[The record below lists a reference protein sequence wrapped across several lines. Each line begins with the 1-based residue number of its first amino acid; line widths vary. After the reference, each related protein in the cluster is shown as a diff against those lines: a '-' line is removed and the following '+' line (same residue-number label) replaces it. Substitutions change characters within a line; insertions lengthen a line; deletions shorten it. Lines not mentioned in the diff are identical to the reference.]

1 MKRSISFYLGLVI
14 CVFTLTLLFTS
25 QINAQYFGRNKVNYE
40 VFNFKILHTKHFDI
54 YYYPEE
60 AKAVNYVAA
69 MAERWYARHSITLD
83 DTLKGKQAIILYDG
97 FSQFATTNVSQGF
110 IGQGTGGFTEPYMR
124 RVVLSFAGPLSETN
138 HVVGHELTHAFQFD
152 ITSKNHLASSGL
164 PAASKMPLW
173 FIEGMAEYCS
183 LGPDDPFTSM
193 WMREAALSKLPDISD
208 LTNPKYFPYR
218 YGQALLA
225 YIGGTYGDQVIQEL
239 LRRAAKTGSIN
250 SAIDSV
256 LNISPDSLSKQ
267 WHAAIHAEYDPLLKI
282 TSRPKDY
289 GRELIEGKKGSQ
301 SLNVSPALSP
311 DGKKFVF
318 FSSRDLFSVDLYL
331 ADAKTGKIEKNLFK
345 RELNTHLQN
354 LQFINSTGTWSPDSK
369 KFGFAAVEKGRP
381 TFSILNV
388 STGDI
393 EQTIR
398 FPELAEI
405 FSPAWSPDGK
415 YIAFSAID
423 SGFSNLFLYNLK
435 EKKLKRLTNDA
446 FAELQPAWSPDG
458 KNIAFVTDRF
468 TTKIS
473 DLKTGNFE
481 LALINPSSNEIIKL
495 NSFNDGKNI
504 NPQWSYDGNSI
515 YFLSNHNGIT
525 NIYRL
530 NLLNNEIYQITNLYG
545 GVTGITYLSPAIS
558 SARDLNKLVFSVF
571 SKGNYS
577 IFSIDSTGVLAG
589 TKPLIQLSSNNPGN
603 LPPENRVSNLFLTN
617 LNNPYMGLENI
628 MPDSVSNYHAKL
640 SLMGIGQPSV
650 AAGVDN
656 YGTYLGGGIM
666 LFWSDMLGNY
676 NLTTALQIKAND
688 IFTDISG
695 LLGYMNTKHR
705 WNWGVVVQQVPY
717 FTQGFLSGNAS
728 VKNIP
733 AYVEQ
738 EYIFRETNRSISGIL
753 SYPFSQVLRVE
764 FNARYTNKSFNN
776 KVTTT
781 AISLVDGRSLIDK
794 TEQLPHQPSINL
806 GSVSTA
812 LVYDNSY
819 MGATGPLLGSRYRFE
834 VSPVFGSLKMI
845 NVLADYR
852 QYFMPVKP
860 FTIAV
865 RLMHTG
871 RYGSGAEDARI
882 APLFIGYPELVR
894 GYSNASFSPN
904 ECQLDGNCPSYE
916 NLLGSKILVGNIEL
930 RFPLLGVLGLGDGF
944 YGYFPIEAAFFYDA
958 GVAWMNNQKPTFL
971 GGSRKPVT
979 SVGAGIRVNVLGY
992 AVAEID
998 YVHPFDRPGKKWLWQ
1013 FKLSQGF

>member
-1 MKRSISFYLGLVI
+1 MIRRPPRS
-14 CVFTLTLLFTS
+14 TL
-25 QINAQYFGRNKVNYE
+25 
-40 VFNFKILHTKHFDI
+40 
-54 YYYPEE
+54 
-60 AKAVNYVAA
+60 
-69 MAERWYARHSITLD
+69 
-83 DTLKGKQAIILYDG
+83 
-97 FSQFATTNVSQGF
+97 
-110 IGQGTGGFTEPYMR
+110 
-124 RVVLSFAGPLSETN
+124 
-138 HVVGHELTHAFQFD
+138 
-152 ITSKNHLASSGL
+152 
-164 PAASKMPLW
+164 
-173 FIEGMAEYCS
+173 
-183 LGPDDPFTSM
+183 
-193 WMREAALSKLPDISD
+193 
-208 LTNPKYFPYR
+208 FPY
-218 YGQALLA
+218 
-225 YIGGTYGDQVIQEL
+225 T
-239 LRRAAKTGSIN
+239 T
-250 SAIDSV
+250 
-256 LNISPDSLSKQ
+256 
-267 WHAAIHAEYDPLLKI
+267 
-282 TSRPKDY
+282 
-289 GRELIEGKKGSQ
+289 
-301 SLNVSPALSP
+301 
-311 DGKKFVF
+311 
-318 FSSRDLFSVDLYL
+318 LFRS
-331 ADAKTGKIEKNLFK
+331 
-345 RELNTHLQN
+345 
-354 LQFINSTGTWSPDSK
+354 
-369 KFGFAAVEKGRP
+369 
-381 TFSILNV
+381 
-388 STGDI
+388 
-393 EQTIR
+393 
-398 FPELAEI
+398 
-405 FSPAWSPDGK
+405 
-415 YIAFSAID
+415 
-423 SGFSNLFLYNLK
+423 
-435 EKKLKRLTNDA
+435 
-446 FAELQPAWSPDG
+446 
-458 KNIAFVTDRF
+458 
-468 TTKIS
+468 
-473 DLKTGNFE
+473 
-481 LALINPSSNEIIKL
+481 
-495 NSFNDGKNI
+495 
-504 NPQWSYDGNSI
+504 
-515 YFLSNHNGIT
+515 
-525 NIYRL
+525 
-530 NLLNNEIYQITNLYG
+530 
-545 GVTGITYLSPAIS
+545 TYLSPAIS

-617 LNNPYMGLENI
+617 LNNPYMCLENI